1 MVEYSAL
8 RVRMYESRN
17 IKTKQISGM
26 VPRKVP
32 DSKTRFLQVGVALA
46 YLVHLYNEFLKSGLA
61 HEKAGLMQ
69 S

>member
-1 MVEYSAL
+1 ML
-8 RVRMYESRN
+8 ESRN

-26 VPRKVP
+26 VSRKFP

-46 YLVHLYNEFLKSGLA
+46 YLAHLYNEFLKSGRDY
-61 HEKAGLMQ
+61 EKAGLMQ